1 MGKFYLYRS
10 RRNISKKVR
19 GYSKKYV
26 MPLKTKDIDTTLSYC
41 HMSHL
46 VIVLNPKR
54 VKYQIHFNIMCM
66 KHPTGIS
73 WQTLVQIQMEQMEIM
88 MFQTML
94 TYVEVNMQEGVLNDS
109 KVLNSSLPSYLFC
122 IKLVAYMTSCY

>member
-1 MGKFYLYRS
+1 MGKLYLYRS

-66 KHPTGIS
+66 KHPTRIS
-73 WQTLVQIQMEQMEIM
+73 WQTLVQIRMEQMEIV
-88 MFQTML
+88 MFQIML
-94 TYVEVNMQEGVLNDS
+94 TYGKVNMQEGVLNDS
-109 KVLNSSLPSYLFC
+109 EVLNSSLPPYLFC
-122 IKLVAYMTSCY
+122 IKVAACVTLCF